1 MTIAR
6 VLCLLLD
13 HVGSV
18 PRKRVLAA
26 LAKRTMPMFRL
37 EDLEVR
43 YPARSQAPQWW
54 IRPNLSKPPQRMETT
69 TLAEVPKGGQKHL
82 EGQMVMSRYEVPGAL
97 RGFQDIVT
105 LSLNCLKNN
114 TREAST
120 RGHRPR
126 GHRPHR
132 PRGRTCARRP
142 THDPLTHPYAAKK
155 GSTGSGQVQVST
167 GANWTWIFGVRFW
180 CFFPRWLSFFPIEGS
195 FFLSLSFVFFDVIF

>member
-1 MTIAR
+1 MVDPTQPLKTTAANGNHDPGRGPQGRTKALGGPNGHEQIRSAR
-6 VLCLLLD
+6 CIERIS
-13 HVGSV
+13 G
-18 PRKRVLAA
+18 P
-26 LAKRTMPMFRL
+26 
-37 EDLEVR
+37 
-43 YPARSQAPQWW
+43 
-54 IRPNLSKPPQRMETT
+54 
-69 TLAEVPKGGQKHL
+69 
-82 EGQMVMSRYEVPGAL
+82 
-97 RGFQDIVT
+97 IVT